1 MEEEQEEQQRGEGE
15 TGVCDSSRRV
25 VPAHPYF
32 EIRMSQIGTHIRIYS
47 ELNLSSVY
55 SALVS
60 RSALPAPFRFQG
72 SNE

>member
-15 TGVCDSSRRV
+15 TGVFNSSRRV
-25 VPAHPYF
+25 VPARPYF

-55 SALVS
+55 SAPRVAS
-60 RSALPAPFRFQG
+60 RPARPAPISRF
-72 SNE
+72 E